1 MRITD
6 LLRRKGTD
14 VVTLPPDAT
23 ITDAVSLLRERG
35 IGCILIVDADAAIT
49 GLLSERDI
57 ARTLGAVPP
66 ESPVSEIMTAEV
78 FTCTPETDVEELA
91 ALMTEQRVR
100 HIPVVKDGELR
111 GLVSIGDVV
120 KGYLDQL
127 RSERDQLVAYVQS

>member
-35 IGCILIVDADAAIT
+35 IGCILIVGADAAIT

-57 ARTLGAVPP
+57 ARTLGTVPP
-66 ESPVSEIMTAEV
+66 TSPVSEIMTAEV
-78 FTCTPETDVEELA
+78 FTCTPETEVEELA

-100 HIPVVKDGELR
+100 HIPVVKNGELC

-127 RSERDQLVAYVQS
+127 RAERDQLVAYVQS